1 MRLVSGYFDD
11 YNRRSYTSDG
21 ITKGATVARG
31 DGMSEDRNLNDSP
44 NLEDLLQLGIQT
56 ARAGNKAN
64 ARMIFEQV
72 LAQDQENERAWLW
85 MAAVAET
92 PTDRIRY
99 LNTVLRLNP
108 NNAVAK
114 KELERIRHRLE
125 SSNTQVIRYGL
136 MGLGVF
142 LVLVVCAI
150 GLLVVL

>member
-1 MRLVSGYFDD
+1 MANGNSTGHTLP
-11 YNRRSYTSDG
+11 
-21 ITKGATVARG
+21 RG
-31 DGMSEDRNLNDSP
+31 ESMSEARNTNGAP

-56 ARAGNKAN
+56 ARAGNKPN

-72 LAQDQENERAWLW
+72 LAQDPENERAWLW

-108 NNAVAK
+108 HNTVAQ
-114 KELERIRHRLE
+114 KELERIRRRLE

-142 LVLVVCAI
+142 VVLILCAI

>member
-1 MRLVSGYFDD
+1 MLPGG
-11 YNRRSYTSDG
+11 N
-21 ITKGATVARG
+21 
-31 DGMSEDRNLNDSP
+31 GMSEVRNPNDTP

-56 ARAGNKAN
+56 ARAGNKPN

-72 LAQDQENERAWLW
+72 LAQDPENERAWLW

-99 LNTVLRLNP
+99 LNTVLQLNP
-108 NNAVAK
+108 NNSAAK
-114 KELERIRHRLE
+114 KELERIHHRLE

-142 LVLVVCAI
+142 LVLVFCAI
-150 GLLVVL
+150 GLLLLLH

>member
-1 MRLVSGYFDD
+1 MTSSIT
-11 YNRRSYTSDG
+11 RR
-21 ITKGATVARG
+21 ATTAQG
-31 DGMSEDRNLNDSP
+31 DGMSEGRNPNGSP
-44 NLEDLLQLGIQT
+44 SLEDLLQLGIQT

-108 NNAVAK
+108 NNTVAQ
-114 KELERIRHRLE
+114 KELERIQHRLE

-142 LVLVVCAI
+142 LVLVMCAI
-150 GLLVVL
+150 GLLVIL

>member
-1 MRLVSGYFDD
+1 
-11 YNRRSYTSDG
+11 
-21 ITKGATVARG
+21 
-31 DGMSEDRNLNDSP
+31 MSEARNPNESP

-64 ARMIFEQV
+64 ARMIFEQI

-108 NNAVAK
+108 NNSVAQ
-114 KELERIRHRLE
+114 KELERIQRRLE

-136 MGLGVF
+136 MGLGIF
-142 LVLVVCAI
+142 LVLILCAV
-150 GLLVVL
+150 GLLVIL